1 MIAKEISKGKVV
13 GWFNGRMEFG
23 PRALG
28 NRSILGDPRNPSMQK
43 IINLKIKFREG
54 FRPFAPCILEEYS
67 HQYFVD
73 GSVNPYMLF
82 VTKLLERFCEN
93 KQDYELPSRD
103 SNIVSNSSHV
113 PSITHVDYS
122 ARVQTVSS
130 QSNPDF
136 YALINEF
143 YRITGCPMII
153 NTSFNVRGEPIVCSP
168 LDAFNCFV
176 NTNMDVLVIE
186 DFVLKKEDQTDL
198 YKQLQKNTI
207 FEMD

>member
-1 MIAKEISKGKVV
+1 MCI
-13 GWFNGRMEFG
+13 RDR
-23 PRALG
+23 RALG

-54 FRPFAPCILEEYS
+54 FRPFAPCILEDYS
-67 HQYFVD
+67 KNYFVD

-82 VTKLLERFCEN
+82 VTKLLPNLC
-93 KQDYELPSRD
+93 KDKVDYQAPSKR
-103 SNIVSNSSHV
+103 SSVVSNSSLV

-130 QSNPDF
+130 RSNPEF
-136 YALINEF
+136 YALISEF
-143 YRITGCPMII
+143 HRQTGCPMLI

-168 LDAFNCFV
+168 LDSFNCFV
-176 NTNMDVLVIE
+176 KTNMVILVIE
-186 DFVLKKEDQTDL
+186 DLILFKESQPSRYRDL
-198 YKQLQKNTI
+198 QNRQS